1 MYVNFLFHRC
11 EKYSYLC
18 TRFGGG
24 QPRVISVSCVTHRR
38 VIAVCVSERPAVGV
52 RDLEGRPCGR
62 SKVARNRVLTQK
74 PTIMKGNIIAYHGKN
89 KLGNYIHYIRGGV
102 QMARAYPEFVS
113 NPKTERQLG
122 VRAKFAAVSRLA
134 RPLSP
139 VLAIGFAHL
148 VDANHSGR
156 NIFFKRNYGAVT
168 INASTGAVTINY
180 DELEISSGNLIG
192 VNFGSPDF
200 ATAGKVVV
208 PITDGNTGVIG
219 ARPTDKVMLAAYN
232 PTFGRIAMSTEL
244 FTRDQ
249 NEVQVT
255 LPHAWSGTEVELYA
269 FVTRDGGTADDTST
283 SMWLGSGTVA

>member
-1 MYVNFLFHRC
+1 
-11 EKYSYLC
+11 
-18 TRFGGG
+18 
-24 QPRVISVSCVTHRR
+24 
-38 VIAVCVSERPAVGV
+38 
-52 RDLEGRPCGR
+52 
-62 SKVARNRVLTQK
+62 
-74 PTIMKGNIIAYHGKN
+74 MKGNIIAYHGKN

-148 VDANHSGR
+148 IDANHSGR

-180 DELEISSGNLIG
+180 DELEIASGNLIG
-192 VNFGSPDF
+192 VIFGSPDF
-200 ATAGKVVV
+200 ATAGKVTV
-208 PITDGNTGVIG
+208 PITNGQADIIG
-219 ARPTDKVMLAAYN
+219 AKPTDKVVLAAYN
-232 PTFGRIAMSTEL
+232 PTFGRMVISPSTY
-244 FTRDQ
+244 TRDQ
-249 NEVQVT
+249 NEVVVEVPQG
-255 LPHAWSGTEVELYA
+255 WSGTEVQLYA

-283 SMWLGSGTVA
+283 SMWLGSGTLA